1 MSFPL
6 DLKIETEH
14 EFTGTTMLGLIVRP
28 VNQKE
33 EKWRER
39 KYQCIICDPETLY
52 EPEVE
57 AVPCF

>member
-39 KYQCIICDPETLY
+39 KY
-52 EPEVE
+52 
-57 AVPCF
+57 